1 MRMVIIYNVLKFLS
15 FPFEAIPS
23 PFEANPSAFAV
34 SPPHLKQ
41 SPPFL
46 QFPPPLSLPY
56 LLMNSSFSL
65 LAIWTLGDPVS
76 NGVAILLVTMSVTT
90 WILIAL
96 KTVNLIWQHRL
107 ARKVDGF
114 WHSINLEQGLL
125 HLGPSGNNPFYLLAS
140 RGHEA
145 LLHIRQSQ
153 SASDQL
159 ERPQLHDR
167 LDFSDW
173 VSRGLHQSIDLSASS
188 LQSGMAVLGS
198 IGSTA
203 PFIGLFGTVWG
214 IYHALISISSSGQTS
229 IELVAGPIG
238 EALVMTALGLGVAI
252 PAVLAYNALNR
263 ANKTVLAQLKRFA
276 HDLHAYFVT
285 GTRVD
290 NKSLT

>member
-1 MRMVIIYNVLKFLS
+1 
-15 FPFEAIPS
+15 
-23 PFEANPSAFAV
+23 
-34 SPPHLKQ
+34 
-41 SPPFL
+41 
-46 QFPPPLSLPY
+46 
-56 LLMNSSFSL
+56 MNSPFSL

-76 NGVAILLVTMSVTT
+76 NGVAILLITMSVTT

-96 KTVNLIWQHRL
+96 KTVSLIWQHRL
-107 ARKVDGF
+107 ARKVEGF
-114 WHSINLEQGLL
+114 WHSTNLEQGLM

-145 LLHIRQSQ
+145 VMHIRQSQ
-153 SASDQL
+153 SGSDLREQ
-159 ERPQLHDR
+159 PQLHDR

-173 VSRGLHQSIDLSASS
+173 VTRGLHQSIDLSASS

-214 IYHALISISSSGQTS
+214 IYHALIRISSSGQTS

-263 ANKTVLAQLKRFA
+263 ANKTVLSQLKRFA